1 METKFKIGDKVM
13 VINVRGCYRYY
24 VDMAELMGLTNWN
37 EGAGPDK
44 NSEAII
50 INIEQQPEQN
60 TLLIGIKTKDGK
72 EYIIGENSLKLLEP
86 DELSIKTFNFYLDQ
100 KVTTW
105 MRTNFSVEGE
115 DIEVARQKAV
125 DFVKEGNTSELPWDE
140 IMDTKEVMSLEENG
154 GMSTEEIFEEN
165 GVYVY
170 VNGKDGRDE

>member
-1 METKFKIGDKVM
+1 MSNQIQKEDVLQVANDLDIKVNEKIILWVIMNYGEYQDK
-13 VINVRGCYRYY
+13 
-24 VDMAELMGLTNWN
+24 DPSATWN
-37 EGAGPDK
+37 LVV
-44 NSEAII
+44 
-50 INIEQQPEQN
+50 EQMLYDIPE
-60 TLLIGIKTKDGK
+60 
-72 EYIIGENSLKLLEP
+72 
-86 DELSIKTFNFYLDQ
+86 ELSIKTFNFYLDQ

>member
-1 METKFKIGDKVM
+1 MSKNQIQKEDVLQVANDLDIKVNEKIILWVIMNYGEYQDK
-13 VINVRGCYRYY
+13 
-24 VDMAELMGLTNWN
+24 DPSATWN
-37 EGAGPDK
+37 LVV
-44 NSEAII
+44 
-50 INIEQQPEQN
+50 EQMLYDIPE
-60 TLLIGIKTKDGK
+60 
-72 EYIIGENSLKLLEP
+72 
-86 DELSIKTFNFYLDQ
+86 ELSIKTFNFYLDQ

-125 DFVKEGNTSELPWDE
+125 DFVKEGNTSGIPWDE

-170 VNGKDGRDE
+170 VNGKDSKDE